1 VTTPTAP
8 RQPRPGAPLA
18 PHCAEQLRGLVASTA
33 TAELCPS
40 IAWGVLVDGAL
51 VDGEGTD
58 TVYRIASMT
67 KSFTAATVLAL
78 RDQGAWRLDDPVAWH
93 APELAT
99 VRGPR
104 GSAAVTLAHLLSM
117 SSGLATDDPW
127 ADRHLHIA
135 TAEIDAIYAAGPTF
149 AARPGDAFEYSN
161 LGYAMLGRAV
171 LRATG
176 RHVRDLVD
184 EWFLRPLGM
193 HDTTWTEP
201 AHDRWARPHRVED
214 GRIVADPDTPLGD
227 GELAPMGGLWSTVAD
242 LARWVAWLD
251 ADLDV
256 PAGGPAGSPAFRRE
270 MQRMHTYQGRVEV
283 ASLLA
288 PSGYGY
294 GLGLRDD
301 DRLGAVAGHS
311 GGLPGYGSNM
321 RWVRGRGVGAIAL
334 ANTTYAPMSVLTL
347 RMLHLLADHDVV
359 PAPRAPAA
367 PQLQAAATALVAL
380 CNDWSDDAAAALFA
394 DNVDPDE
401 SLARRAAALARL
413 RATHGTLLIEQVHA
427 ERATSGVVTV
437 RGEAS
442 EATLQIEVQ
451 LSPEPTPRVQWYEIS
466 G

>member
-1 VTTPTAP
+1 MA
-8 RQPRPGAPLA
+8 A
-18 PHCAEQLRGLVASTA
+18 TA
-33 TAELCPS
+33 TTELCPS

-78 RDQGAWRLDDPVAWH
+78 RDEGVWRLDDPVAWH
-93 APELAT
+93 APELAS
-99 VRGPR
+99 VRGPH

-127 ADRHLHIA
+127 ADRHLHIEP
-135 TAEIDAIYAAGPTF
+135 TEIDAIYAAGPTF
-149 AARPGDAFEYSN
+149 AARPGDEFEYSN

-176 RHVRDLVD
+176 RRVRDLVD

-193 HDTTWTEP
+193 HDTTWVEP
-201 AHDRWARPHRVED
+201 AHHRWARPHRVED
-214 GRIVADPDTPLGD
+214 GGIVADSEPPLGD

-242 LARWVAWLD
+242 LARWMVWLD
-251 ADLDV
+251 AGNVDDADFAD
-256 PAGGPAGSPAFRRE
+256 PHDGPAFRRE
-270 MQRMHTYQGRVEV
+270 MQRMHTYQGRLEV
-283 ASLLA
+283 AGLFA

-294 GLGLRDD
+294 GLGVRDD
-301 DRLGAVAGHS
+301 ERLGAVVGHS

-321 RWVRGRGVGAIAL
+321 RWVRGRGVGAVAL

-347 RMLHLLADHDVV
+347 RMLHLLADHNTVA
-359 PAPRAPAA
+359 APPAPAA
-367 PQLQAAATALVAL
+367 PQLQAAAAALVAL
-380 CNDWSDDAAAALFA
+380 CNDWTDDAAAALFA

-401 SLARRAAALARL
+401 SLARRAAAIARL
-413 RATHGTLLIEQVHA
+413 RATHGALLIEQVHA

-442 EATLQIEVQ
+442 GASLKIEVQ